1 MEDKFE
7 FPDEIEEKQQLSDD
21 TSDTTASEDE
31 FEVEIVDDTPE
42 KDKGRKPL
50 GREVEDPTDEEIES
64 YTGNVQ
70 KRIKELTHARHDE
83 RRAKEALLREKQ
95 ELERLAQHMVEEN
108 RKLKEYVNTGT
119 EQYAVSIKQVADS
132 EVEKA
137 RRALKE
143 ANESYDTDAII
154 AAQEALLEAKL
165 KLKAAENFRPTPLQ
179 VDEYQ
184 VQTNQNVSEP
194 QQVDDKTLR
203 WQAKNQWFGAPGYEE
218 MTSFALGLHQKLVNS
233 GVDPRSDEYF
243 ERINA
248 RMKSTFHEFFGD
260 DDKPKSGDGSR
271 KPSTVVAPAT
281 RSTGARKVQLTPTQ
295 VALAKKFGLTPQQYA
310 VELAKMEKSNG

>member
-21 TSDTTASEDE
+21 SSDTTVNEDDV
-31 FEVEIVDDTPE
+31 EVEIVDDTPE

-50 GREVEDPTDEEIES
+50 GREVEDPTEEEIES

-132 EVEKA
+132 EVDKA
-137 RRALKE
+137 RRALRE
-143 ANESYDTDAII
+143 ANEAYDTDAII

-248 RMKSTFHEFFGD
+248 RMKSTFHDFFGD
-260 DDKPKSGDGSR
+260 EDKPKSGDGSR